1 MNLNDNSVYKFKD
14 SVDLFLTDDKF
25 LTAYFMNSRRRKTFH
40 VNQALISLLE
50 LIDGKKKIQNI
61 KNEINLKYSID
72 NENINSIFQ
81 CLIKNKI
88 LTEIK
93 EQNILDKSDYNR
105 YSRQINYFS
114 EFFDDTE
121 KALKVQ
127 KKLFNTNVLI
137 FGCGAVGGNIAI
149 QLLMAGV
156 RNLTLFDFDKVEFSD
171 CARHLFFSEN
181 SIGKL
186 KTDTLKNYL
195 LKIDN
200 KANIHTIHESLQS
213 TTEIKDYIKKS
224 DFVVN
229 TLDEPYIGYTA
240 AKISRI
246 CMKYDIPHFIG
257 GGFDAHLSST
267 GEIIIPHITPC
278 VECYARHFKESL
290 KNWKPKNHP
299 VKKRFREIGGL
310 PSQSLFSSSFAC
322 IEIIKFLTGI
332 IDMEKSFKVR
342 GEFLFRNMD
351 LSYLNVKKD
360 PNCPI
365 CGAKNES

>member
-1 MNLNDNSVYKFKD
+1 MSFNNNSVYKFKD

-25 LTAYFMNSRRRKTFH
+25 LTAYFMNSRRRKTFR

-50 LIDGKKKIQNI
+50 LIDGKKTVQNI
-61 KNEINLKYSID
+61 KNEINLKYSSIE

-81 CLIKNKI
+81 DLIKNRI

-93 EQNILDKSDYNR
+93 EQNILDKSDYSR

-114 EFFDDTE
+114 EFFDDNE
-121 KALKVQ
+121 KALKAQ
-127 KKLFNTNVLI
+127 KKLLNTNVLI

-149 QLLMAGV
+149 QLLRSGV
-156 RNLTLFDFDKVEFSD
+156 RNLTLFDFDKVELSD

-186 KTDTLKNYL
+186 KTEVLKNYL
-195 LKIDN
+195 LEIDS
-200 KANIHTIHESLQS
+200 KAEIHTINESLQPI
-213 TTEIKDYIKKS
+213 TEIEDCIKKS

-240 AKISRI
+240 AKISRT
-246 CMKYDIPHFIG
+246 CMKYGIPHFIG

-278 VECYARHFKESL
+278 VECYAQHFKESL
-290 KNWKPKNHP
+290 KNWKPKKHP

-310 PSQSLFSSSFAC
+310 ASQSLFSSSFAC

-342 GEFLFRNMD
+342 GEFLFRNME
-351 LSYLNVKKD
+351 LSYLDVKKD
-360 PNCPI
+360 PNCPV
-365 CGAKNES
+365 CGVKK